1 MSFGTFNA
9 NQYQPIQDV
18 GSSHPPGR
26 FQANITG
33 AEIKQNKEKT
43 GGFLAVEFTTPA
55 GKIINRYNLWHTN
68 ETTVDI
74 ARKQLSTLCRATGRY
89 ELNFDNTQIPAYGL
103 GGGQCQI
110 EVVPQKDKE
119 GKETGYTEIKMILDM
134 AGNDPTKPNQG
145 QQQAPQQ
152 TQPQGGWQQPQQQAN
167 PPQQGG
173 WNNNQQPANNQPS
186 PNQGWP
192 QGGQPQQQGT
202 QQQPAQQGWTPG
214 PTQGGG
220 GPTPPWGR

>member
-134 AGNDPTKPNQG
+134 AGNDPTKPQG

-173 WNNNQQPANNQPS
+173 WNNNPQPANNQPS